1 MISCHRKTVFE
12 RIDSS
17 KANQKLTVD
26 FTKIY
31 KLSQIESNLEFITF
45 LRKIL
50 HFSFLEKVYTRVVE
64 K

>member
-1 MISCHRKTVFE
+1 MISCHRKTVFG
-12 RIDSS
+12 S

-50 HFSFLEKVYTRVVE
+50 HFSFLEKVYSRVVE